1 MLTPETGE
9 LICSN
14 AGHNPPLLLRTDGTA
29 QWVKVA
35 PGLVL
40 GVAPE
45 FAYAAFQWQLE
56 PGETLLLYTDGLTE
70 AMNTAG
76 ECFGSAQL
84 LAVGCT
90 SSHDSPLQLTQKI
103 VAAVATHVG
112 SADQSDDLTLLAI
125 ARLPTVTDAGI
136 HLYLPA
142 ELERLPELL
151 EPIRQ
156 AAESVGLAEAQVGRL
171 ELAVEEALVN
181 VCHYAYADQTEPGP
195 VHCRIA
201 VQPQGLLVEIADEG
215 APFDPLARPDPDTT
229 LELEQREPG
238 GLGIFLIKQ
247 LVSEVSYR
255 RDEGQNVLAIR
266 VVR

>member
-1 MLTPETGE
+1 MHLQPRQSIT
-9 LICSN
+9 
-14 AGHNPPLLLRTDGTA
+14 TDAKDSGSS
-29 QWVKVA
+29 
-35 PGLVL
+35 GYSCR
-40 GVAPE
+40 E
-45 FAYAAFQWQLE
+45 RRSE
-56 PGETLLLYTDGLTE
+56 RRSD
-70 AMNTAG
+70 TAG
-76 ECFGSAQL
+76 DSTITNGYRCRDSSV
-84 LAVGCT
+84 LA
-90 SSHDSPLQLTQKI
+90 S
-103 VAAVATHVG
+103 
-112 SADQSDDLTLLAI
+112 
-125 ARLPTVTDAGI
+125 
-136 HLYLPA
+136 

-215 APFDPLARPDPDTT
+215 APFDPLARPDPDTHS
-229 LELEQREPG
+229 LELEQREPA
-238 GLGIFLIKQ
+238 LGIFLIKQ